1 MHARNLHTSNFV
13 VLKHARSLQF
23 IFVVFVILKP
33 VLAKGASCG
42 TLDAG
47 VPAHLRS
54 LLSSH
59 CVLLQP
65 LPRSALP
72 LSRGVAGAHLKL
84 WPHSALPLSRGVA
97 GAHLK

>member
-1 MHARNLHTSNFV
+1 MHACNLYTSNFV

-47 VPAHLRS
+47 VPAHLRKK
-54 LLSSH
+54 
-59 CVLLQP
+59 
-65 LPRSALP
+65 SAVK
-72 LSRGVAGAHLKL
+72 SFCFIAT
-84 WPHSALPLSRGVA
+84 SAS
-97 GAHLK
+97 